1 MLNVN
6 VKHEPLPASHE
17 RTSVPDATRDTL
29 SCTPNN
35 RQKKTFCIEWLGQ
48 TIASLCWIGSVLTYG
63 INSGGDWLQLCAASA
78 WLMANIAPAVTAKS
92 T

>member
-6 VKHEPLPASHE
+6 VKHEPLPASHKL
-17 RTSVPDATRDTL
+17 TSDADANRDTL

-35 RQKKTFCIEWLGQ
+35 RQKKIFCVEWLGQ

-63 INSGGDWLQLCAASA
+63 IDSSGDWLQLCAASA
-78 WLMANIAPAVTAKS
+78 WLVANIASALTDQKP
-92 T
+92 

>member
-6 VKHEPLPASHE
+6 VKHQPLPACHE
-17 RTSVPDATRDTL
+17 RTSVPDASRDT
-29 SCTPNN
+29 SSPTSNN
-35 RQKKTFCIEWLGQ
+35 RHKKLFCVEWLGQ

-63 INSGGDWLQLCAASA
+63 INSSGDWLQLCAASA
-78 WLMANIAPAVTAKS
+78 WLMAYIAPAVTAKS

>member
-1 MLNVN
+1 MLNAN
-6 VKHEPLPASHE
+6 VKHQPLPASHE
-17 RTSVPDATRDTL
+17 LTSVSDESRDT
-29 SCTPNN
+29 SSRKSNH
-35 RQKKTFCIEWLGQ
+35 RQKKIFCVEWLGQ

-78 WLMANIAPAVTAKS
+78 WLMANIAPAVTAQS